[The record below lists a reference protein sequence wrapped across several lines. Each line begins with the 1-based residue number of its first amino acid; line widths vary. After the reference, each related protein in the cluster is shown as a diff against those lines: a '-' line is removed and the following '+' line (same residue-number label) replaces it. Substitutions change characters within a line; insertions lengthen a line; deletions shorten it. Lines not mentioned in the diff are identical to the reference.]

1 AMTTI
6 VAGDEMRSA
15 TKRWKG
21 IRWKRWSVTSP
32 IVKPTN
38 QKPSPDVDAL
48 LAKYGV
54 ALKPTNKMADK
65 RTCVLCSVQG
75 DGLTNGVARLLN
87 LDVDQWVHLN
97 CALWSAEV
105 YETQGG
111 ALINVDIAVNHGRNV
126 VCAYCMKK
134 GATVHCNRM
143 RCTNTYHCAC
153 ALLCDCRFYKDKTV
167 LCPLHIVGAGGIPL
181 LTQGEH
187 LKTLAVFRKVY
198 VQRQETKQMASIM
211 QQGEFTQG
219 EKNYVLRVGA
229 LMLQAVGQLS
239 THQMA
244 LFHSKSAIYPNTR
257 KRCIYESW
265 IGEKDGKP
273 WFATSYSTGSIGEIT
288 MCGHDVNEGWTELL
302 NNLSNLRA
310 QQRML
315 KLFPKYLTGE
325 NLFGLTAPVVA
336 RILESLPNI
345 ELCANYKFRF
355 GRSPVLELPLAVNPT
370 GSARSEPHVKHNRKK
385 PHTLI
390 SNLISEY
397 YESTGI
403 ADAASS
409 IYGKHFVHSKSS
421 QYRRM
426 KLDWRNNPGTMVI
439 EYIGDII
446 RSEVA
451 EKREKQYEAANR
463 GVYMF
468 RLDSDYI
475 VDATVTGG
483 PARYINHSCNPN
495 CVAEVVNFE
504 KEKKIMIISN
514 RHILSGEE
522 LNYDYKFDFEEE
534 GNKIPCLCGA
544 LNCRKWMN

>member
-1 AMTTI
+1 
-6 VAGDEMRSA
+6 
-15 TKRWKG
+15 
-21 IRWKRWSVTSP
+21 
-32 IVKPTN
+32 
-38 QKPSPDVDAL
+38 
-48 LAKYGV
+48 
-54 ALKPTNKMADK
+54 
-65 RTCVLCSVQG
+65 
-75 DGLTNGVARLLN
+75 
-87 LDVDQWVHLN
+87 
-97 CALWSAEV
+97 
-105 YETQGG
+105 
-111 ALINVDIAVNHGRNV
+111 
-126 VCAYCMKK
+126 
-134 GATVHCNRM
+134 
-143 RCTNTYHCAC
+143 
-153 ALLCDCRFYKDKTV
+153 
-167 LCPLHIVGAGGIPL
+167 
-181 LTQGEH
+181 
-187 LKTLAVFRKVY
+187 
-198 VQRQETKQMASIM
+198 
-211 QQGEFTQG
+211 
-219 EKNYVLRVGA
+219 
-229 LMLQAVGQLS
+229 
-239 THQMA
+239 MA
-244 LFHSKSAIYPNTR
+244 LFHSKSAIYPVGYKATRIYWDSINTR

-426 KLDWRNNPGTMVI
+426 KLDWR
-439 EYIGDII
+439 
-446 RSEVA
+446 
-451 EKREKQYEAANR
+451 
-463 GVYMF
+463 
-468 RLDSDYI
+468 
-475 VDATVTGG
+475 
-483 PARYINHSCNPN
+483 YINHSCNPN